1 MTDAK
6 TGAAAG
12 ERTAAE
18 DRRVALAVDVGG
30 TKLEAALV
38 RADGTVVDG
47 TRSRRP
53 TGPDATFDSL
63 RTAIGEVVAHALA
76 GRGSEDELVG
86 AGIGSAGPV
95 DREQGTI
102 VPVNMPAAHGF
113 GLRDAVRT
121 AAEAV
126 HGAPVETVLAH
137 DGGCL
142 ALAEAR
148 YGATRGAAASLS
160 IVVSTGVGGGFVVD
174 GRYLPGSSG
183 NAGHLGQVHATAE
196 LTVEQVASG
205 PASVAWART
214 QGWTGQQGEDLAR
227 DARAGDAIARAAI
240 ERSART
246 VGAALADAS
255 TLVDLE
261 VVAIGGGFSRVAD
274 DYIDLVQAALVESA
288 QHDYSRR
295 TRVVRSG
302 LGDEG
307 PLIGAAA
314 LVLS

>member
-1 MTDAK
+1 MT
-6 TGAAAG
+6 AAG
-12 ERTAAE
+12 TAATGSA
-18 DRRVALAVDVGG
+18 DRQVALAVDVGG

-47 TRSRRP
+47 TRSRRD
-53 TGPDATFDSL
+53 TGPAATFDSM
-63 RTAIGEVVAHALA
+63 RAAIDAVVAHALA
-76 GRGSEDELVG
+76 GLGADDELVG
-86 AGIGSAGPV
+86 AGVGSAGPI
-95 DREQGTI
+95 DREHGTI
-102 VPVNMPAAHGF
+102 VPVNMPEARGF
-113 GLRDAVRT
+113 DLRGAVRES
-121 AAEAV
+121 ASAVRGAE
-126 HGAPVETVLAH
+126 VETVFAH

-142 ALAEAR
+142 ALAESWL
-148 YGATRGAAASLS
+148 GATQGAETSLS
-160 IVVSTGVGGGFVVD
+160 IVVSTGVGGGFVIG
-174 GRYLPGSSG
+174 GRYMPGASG
-183 NAGHLGQVHATAE
+183 NAGHLGQVHATPD

-214 QGWTGQQGEDLAR
+214 QGWTGERGEDLAR
-227 DARAGDAIARAAI
+227 DAQAGDRIARAAI
-240 ERSART
+240 ERSAQT

-261 VVAIGGGFSRVAD
+261 VVAIGGGFSRVSD
-274 DYIDLVQAALVESA
+274 DYIDLVQAALTATA

-314 LVLS
+314 LVLR

>member
-1 MTDAK
+1 MSGSA
-6 TGAAAG
+6 
-12 ERTAAE
+12 ERMI
-18 DRRVALAVDVGG
+18 ALAVDVGG

-38 RADGTVVDG
+38 RADGTVVAG
-47 TRSRRP
+47 TRSRRD
-53 TGPDATFDSL
+53 TGPSATFGSL
-63 RTAIGEVVAHALA
+63 RAAIGEVVAHALA
-76 GRGSEDELVG
+76 GRGADDQVIG

-102 VPVNMPAAHGF
+102 APVNMPDARGF
-113 GLRDAVRT
+113 DLRGAVRE
-121 AAEAV
+121 AASAAL
-126 HGAPVETVLAH
+126 GAPVPTVLAH

-142 ALAEAR
+142 ALAESWL
-148 YGATRGAAASLS
+148 GATRGAAASLS
-160 IVVSTGVGGGFVVD
+160 IVVSTGVGGGFVV
-174 GRYLPGSSG
+174 GGSYLPGSSG
-183 NAGHLGQVHATAE
+183 NAGHLGQVHATPE

-205 PASVAWART
+205 PASVAWARE
-214 QGWTGQQGEDLAR
+214 QGWSGERGEDLAR
-227 DARAGDAIARAAI
+227 DAAAGDGIARAAI

-261 VVAIGGGFSRVAD
+261 VVAIGGGFSRVAE
-274 DYIDLVQAALVESA
+274 DYIELVQAALTETA
-288 QHDYSRR
+288 AHDYSRR

-314 LVLS
+314 LVLR

>member
-1 MTDAK
+1 MTV
-6 TGAAAG
+6 
-12 ERTAAE
+12 AE

-30 TKLEAALV
+30 TKLEGALV

-53 TGPDATFDSL
+53 TGPDATSTSL
-63 RTAIGEVVAHALA
+63 SAAVGEVVAYALA
-76 GRGSEDELVG
+76 GIGAEDELVG

-95 DREQGTI
+95 DRERGTI
-102 VPVNMPAAHGF
+102 VPVNMPGAHGF
-113 GLRDAVRT
+113 GLRDAVRET
-121 AAEAV
+121 AEAV
-126 HGAPVETVLAH
+126 RDAPVETVLAH

-142 ALAEAR
+142 ALAESWL
-148 YGATRGAAASLS
+148 GATRGAAASLS

-183 NAGHLGQVHATAE
+183 NAGHLGQVHATPE

-214 QGWTGQQGEDLAR
+214 QGWSGAQGEDLAR
-227 DARAGDAIARAAI
+227 DAAAGDRIARAAI

-274 DYIDLVQAALVESA
+274 DYIDLVRAALAESA
-288 QHDYSRR
+288 RHGYSRR

-314 LVLS
+314 LVLRP